1 MKDSGDKRAFAP
13 YRKRYLHYILFFV
26 LLATAVILCRYL
38 YILDQN
44 QQRYVFENEADHIV
58 TELEDEL
65 VLYKI
70 LLNGGA
76 GVFTASDEVNRREWR
91 LYHNYQQTKV
101 EFPNFQSLCY
111 VPVIKRGQE
120 ISHTK
125 ALWSQGFSS
134 YEITPQ
140 GSRDDYAPVTF
151 IEPLDSVN
159 ILHLGNDYFS
169 IPKRRLAMER
179 ARDAGDV
186 AISAKIDVF
195 NGDDVQPGFM
205 MVTPIYTKGIMP
217 VTVEERRRE
226 ISGFVAVNIRISE
239 FAKTVGDKTTRALN
253 LKIFDNDPLIG
264 NDSLSGLKPLFIHY
278 GTGLDSTSIAV
289 PMFTFEKVI
298 DLYNHSWKIVIE
310 STPEFE
316 SEMVR
321 INQILVLVLGV
332 IVSFLTLF
340 LLNTL
345 TRTAEKAKHLADTLT
360 ESLKTSEA
368 KLRQITENISDVI
381 FTTDHALNTN
391 YISPSIEK
399 LTGFT
404 VEEYMKMTMEQRH
417 PKHAIENI
425 KTLFMEEMAKE
436 SDPACD
442 KSRTRVI
449 EVDHFKAD
457 GSIIHTAMH
466 LSLIRD
472 SQGQMIGIQGVTR
485 DITEQKRAEK
495 ELHEKSAY
503 LENLVNYANAPII
516 VWDPNNIITRF
527 NGAFEQLTGID
538 SSEVI
543 GKNIELLFPDN
554 SRESTIKLIN
564 LTKAGERWEGVEIE
578 ILCKD
583 SSIKTLLWNSS
594 NIYGQTHGVLNA
606 TIAHGFDITEV
617 KRTNAALLVAKER
630 AEQSN
635 RLKTAF
641 INNISHE
648 IRTPLN
654 GIIGFGQL
662 LNDSSLSV
670 EERQSYYDMLKNSSD
685 RLIQAIEDNL
695 DIAQISSGTLAV
707 NNTSFPL
714 KPLLNEVIELA
725 IGQTG
730 RSAETEIVGDIPST
744 VNNLSI
750 LTDRELLRKAL
761 EHLVSNAVKFTEKGT
776 ITIGVNLGEH
786 SLEFYVSD
794 TGIGIAPEKMED
806 MFRPYIQEVTDM
818 TRGYEGS
825 GLGLA
830 IVKGIAGLLDGDV
843 IAESEK
849 GVGTT
854 FYFTIPR
861 RELSVKRDSASFTHK
876 EILIPDIPLILIA
889 EDDESS
895 YLFQSV
901 VVKRGGYNVL
911 RATNGVEAV
920 EFCKNNPQIQLVLMD
935 IKMPLLNGIEA
946 TEQIRVFRKDL
957 PIIAVT
963 AYAQSDDEFRILQSG
978 CNDYLTKPIK
988 SETLLE
994 KIGKFINRS

>member
-1 MKDSGDKRAFAP
+1 MNDTGDKRASAP
-13 YRKRYLHYILFFV
+13 YGKRYLHYILFFV
-26 LLATAVILCRYL
+26 LLAATFFLWRYL
-38 YILDQN
+38 YILDHEQK
-44 QQRYVFENEADHIV
+44 RHVFENEAHHIV
-58 TELEDEL
+58 IELEDEL
-65 VLYKI
+65 FLYKI

-76 GVFTASDEVNRREWR
+76 GVFAASDHVYRREWR
-91 LYHNYQQTKV
+91 QYHKYQQTKAI
-101 EFPNFQSLCY
+101 FPHFQSLCY
-111 VPVIKRGQE
+111 IPVVKRGQE
-120 ISHTK
+120 ILHTQ
-125 ALWSQGFSS
+125 AAWSQSFSR

-140 GSRDDYAPVTF
+140 GTRDDYAPVTF

-159 ILHLGNDYFS
+159 VLQLGNDYFS
-169 IPKRRLAMER
+169 IPKRRLTMER

-186 AISAKIDVF
+186 AISAEIDIF
-195 NGDDVQPGFM
+195 NGVDVQPGFM
-205 MVTPIYTKGIMP
+205 MVTPVYTVGILP

-226 ISGFVAVNIRISE
+226 ISGFVAVNIRISD
-239 FAKTVGDKTTRALN
+239 FAKNVVDKTTRVLN
-253 LKIFDNDPLIG
+253 IKIFDNDTLIG
-264 NDSLSGLKPLFIHY
+264 NDPLVGLKPLFIHY

-298 DLYNHSWKIVIE
+298 DIYNHSWRIVIE
-310 STPEFE
+310 STPQFE
-316 SEMVR
+316 SGLDR
-321 INQILVLVLGV
+321 INQILVLVLGI
-332 IVSFLTLF
+332 IVSLLTLF

-345 TRTAEKAKHLADTLT
+345 SRTAEKAKHLAETLT
-360 ESLKTSEA
+360 ESLKMSEA

-381 FTTDHALNTN
+381 FTTDQNLNTN

-399 LTGFT
+399 LTGYT
-404 VEEYMKMTMEQRH
+404 VVEFLKLTLEQRH
-417 PKHAIENI
+417 PKHTIENI

-436 SDPACD
+436 SDPSCD
-442 KSRTRVI
+442 KSRTRIV
-449 EVDHFKAD
+449 EVELFKID
-457 GSIIHTAMH
+457 GTIIHTAMH
-466 LSLIRD
+466 LSFIRD
-472 SQGQMIGIQGVTR
+472 SNGQVVGIQGVTR

-495 ELHEKSAY
+495 ELYEKSSY

-516 VWDPNNIITRF
+516 VWDPINIITRF
-527 NGAFEQLTGID
+527 NGAFEQLTGRD

-554 SRESTIKLIN
+554 SRENSVNLIN

-578 ILCKD
+578 ILC
-583 SSIKTLLWNSS
+583 SNGTIKTLLWNSS
-594 NIYGQTHGVLNA
+594 NIYDQVDGKLNA
-606 TIAHGFDITEV
+606 TIAQGFDITEV
-617 KRTNAALLVAKER
+617 KQTNAHLLVAKDK
-630 AEQSN
+630 AEESN

-662 LNDSSLSV
+662 LNDCSLSV
-670 EERQSYYDMLKNSSD
+670 EERQSYYDMLKHSSD

-695 DIAQISSGTLAV
+695 DIAQISSGTFVV
-707 NNTSFPL
+707 NNTSFSI
-714 KPLLNEVIELA
+714 KLLMKEIIELA
-725 IGQTG
+725 IGQPG
-730 RSAETEIVGDIPST
+730 RSANVEIVEDIPSGI
-744 VNNLSI
+744 NNLSI

-761 EHLVSNAVKFTEKGT
+761 KHLVSNAVKFTKNGT

-786 SLEFYVSD
+786 SLEFYVRD
-794 TGIGIAPEKMED
+794 TGKGIAPEKMEEI
-806 MFRPYIQEVTDM
+806 FRPYVQEVTDM

-843 IAESEK
+843 LAESEK
-849 GVGTT
+849 RVGST

-861 RELSVKRDSASFTHK
+861 RELSVKRGSAPFIHK
-876 EILIPDIPLILIA
+876 EVFTPNTPLILIA

-895 YLFQSV
+895 FLFQSV

-920 EFCKNNPQIQLVLMD
+920 EFCRDNPQIDLVLMD
-935 IKMPLLNGIEA
+935 IKMPILNGIEA

-988 SETLLE
+988 SDTLLE
-994 KIGKFINRS
+994 KIRKFIT

>member
-1 MKDSGDKRAFAP
+1 
-13 YRKRYLHYILFFV
+13 
-26 LLATAVILCRYL
+26 
-38 YILDQN
+38 
-44 QQRYVFENEADHIV
+44 
-58 TELEDEL
+58 
-65 VLYKI
+65 
-70 LLNGGA
+70 
-76 GVFTASDEVNRREWR
+76 
-91 LYHNYQQTKV
+91 
-101 EFPNFQSLCY
+101 
-111 VPVIKRGQE
+111 
-120 ISHTK
+120 
-125 ALWSQGFSS
+125 
-134 YEITPQ
+134 
-140 GSRDDYAPVTF
+140 
-151 IEPLDSVN
+151 
-159 ILHLGNDYFS
+159 
-169 IPKRRLAMER
+169 
-179 ARDAGDV
+179 
-186 AISAKIDVF
+186 
-195 NGDDVQPGFM
+195 
-205 MVTPIYTKGIMP
+205 
-217 VTVEERRRE
+217 
-226 ISGFVAVNIRISE
+226 
-239 FAKTVGDKTTRALN
+239 
-253 LKIFDNDPLIG
+253 
-264 NDSLSGLKPLFIHY
+264 
-278 GTGLDSTSIAV
+278 
-289 PMFTFEKVI
+289 
-298 DLYNHSWKIVIE
+298 
-310 STPEFE
+310 
-316 SEMVR
+316 
-321 INQILVLVLGV
+321 QILVLVLGMM
-332 IVSFLTLF
+332 VSFLTLF

-345 TRTAEKAKHLADTLT
+345 TRTADKAKHLAGTLTASLT
-360 ESLKTSEA
+360 ESET
-368 KLRQITENISDVI
+368 KLRQITENMSDVV
-381 FTTDHALNTN
+381 FTTDQNLNTI
-391 YISPSIEK
+391 YISPSIMRLTGHSPEDYLK
-399 LTGFT
+399 LTI
-404 VEEYMKMTMEQRH
+404 EQRH
-417 PKHAIENI
+417 PKHSIERI
-425 KTLFMEEMAKE
+425 RAAFKEEMINELNPE
-436 SDPACD
+436 SD
-442 KSRTRVI
+442 KSRTRII
-449 EVDHFKAD
+449 EIDHYKID
-457 GSIIHTAMH
+457 GSIITTSMH
-466 LSLIRD
+466 LSFIRD
-472 SQGQMIGIQGVTR
+472 NDGQMIGIQGVTR

-495 ELHEKSAY
+495 ELHEKSSY

-516 VWDPNNIITRF
+516 VWDSNNIITRF
-527 NGAFEQLTGID
+527 NGAFEQLTGRA

-554 SRESTIKLIN
+554 SRESSVKLIN

-583 SSIKTLLWNSS
+583 SSVKTLLWNSA
-594 NIYGQTHGVLNA
+594 NIYEQAHGVLNA

-617 KRTNAALLVAKER
+617 KKTNAALLVAKER

-662 LNDSSLSV
+662 LNDSSLTV

-730 RSAETEIVGDIPST
+730 RSAETEIVGDIPSM

-776 ITIGVNLGEH
+776 ITIGINLGEH
-786 SLEFYVSD
+786 SIEFYVSD

-830 IVKGIAGLLDGDV
+830 IVKGIAELLDGDV
-843 IAESEK
+843 LAESEK

-861 RELSVKRDSASFTHK
+861 RELSVKKKSPAFMNK
-876 EILIPDIPLILIA
+876 EAFSPGKPLILIA

-901 VVKRGGYNVL
+901 VVKRAGYNVL
-911 RATNGVEAV
+911 RAVNGVEAV
-920 EFCKNNPQIQLVLMD
+920 EYCKSKPEISLVLMD

-946 TEQIRVFRKDL
+946 TEQIRDFRKDL

-963 AYAQSDDEFRILQSG
+963 AYAQSDDEYRILQSG
-978 CNDYLTKPIK
+978 CNDYITKPIK

-994 KIGKFINRS
+994 KIRKFIT